1 MPLFHLKFY
10 GYVTLLGNNCIIIF
24 QKSFDCILRMSLGWS
39 DAEVNQFKVYLIL
52 VFLIDSGNGFDV
64 FRTKMVTLW
73 YNAK

>member
-24 QKSFDCILRMSLGWS
+24 QKSFDCILSK
-39 DAEVNQFKVYLIL
+39 VNQFKVYLIL